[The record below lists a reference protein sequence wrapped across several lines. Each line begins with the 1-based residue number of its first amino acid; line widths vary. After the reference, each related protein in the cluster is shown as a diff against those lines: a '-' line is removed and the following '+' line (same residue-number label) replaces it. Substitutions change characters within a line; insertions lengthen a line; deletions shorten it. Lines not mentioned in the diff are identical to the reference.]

1 MNLAEVQRI
10 QLKIATFCDTKY
22 SEINVRVMRYHRGEY
37 LLKEKHT
44 EMFIV

>member
-1 MNLAEVQRI
+1 MNLADVRRI
-10 QLKIATFCDTKY
+10 QMKIATLCDTKY
-22 SEINVRVMRYHRGEY
+22 TEVNVRVMRYHTGEY